1 MASISKFEYGS
12 PEWLD
17 AVASII
23 ADLLQGHELDALDY
37 CICEDLTNPPP
48 GRANTPAGT
57 LSWFIRI
64 RDNKLEVSG
73 GTVDEPAIR
82 IVADYATHH
91 DLSRR
96 VWAGNPDA
104 IAASQHRRHLATTSG
119 KLRIEGDLPAAPL
132 AIRELITQLHDPVAA
147 ITA

>member
-1 MASISKFEYGS
+1 MAATSKLEYVS

-17 AVASII
+17 AVASIV
-23 ADLLQGHELDALDY
+23 AGLLRGHDLDALDY
-37 CICEDLTNPPP
+37 CLCEDLTDPPP

-64 RDNKLEVSG
+64 RDNTFEVGG
-73 GTVDEPAIR
+73 GTVDEPTVR

-96 VWAGNPDA
+96 IWAGNPDA
-104 IAASQHRRHLATTSG
+104 IAAARHRRHLATTSG
-119 KLRIEGDLPAAPL
+119 QLRVEGDLPAAPPT
-132 AIRELITQLHDPVAA
+132 IRELITHLHDPVAE